1 MRFLSHQYMD
11 TLNLLYN
18 AICQGYLN
26 KAGKK
31 LSKKRVR
38 FLSGPTRKPESGLY
52 RVRGRR
58 AGAVG
63 GPGGRGSWSNSD
75 GLFHSVF
82 PLLLI
87 PKSLQATQSV
97 RNKWAW
103 DEFQPSA
110 SQRLGPELL
119 ESLLYRSLPS
129 FILGKPLRGLLIYK
143 TGVVASLCPPQKA

>member
-1 MRFLSHQYMD
+1 MRFLSYQYMY
-11 TLNLLYN
+11 TVNLLYN

-75 GLFHSVF
+75 GPFHSVFPLLLIPSDGPFHSVF

-87 PKSLQATQSV
+87 PKSLQGNT
-97 RNKWAW
+97 
-103 DEFQPSA
+103 E
-110 SQRLGPELL
+110 
-119 ESLLYRSLPS
+119 
-129 FILGKPLRGLLIYK
+129 
-143 TGVVASLCPPQKA
+143 C